1 MMQNFVGSSKKARDF
16 QDQIC
21 DILANYK

>member
-1 MMQNFVGSSKKARDF
+1 MQNFVGSSKKARDF